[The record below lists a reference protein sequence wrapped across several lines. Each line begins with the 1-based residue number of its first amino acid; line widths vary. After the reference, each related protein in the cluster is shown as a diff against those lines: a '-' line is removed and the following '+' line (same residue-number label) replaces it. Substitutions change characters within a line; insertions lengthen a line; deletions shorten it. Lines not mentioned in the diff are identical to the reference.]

1 LCATYLAFG
10 GDTCRV
16 EVAEELEEDEEKE
29 DSAAL
34 SSGEEEEEESS
45 SRGDDRLSSS
55 ESVAAKRF
63 TPAKKGEKKKSLKFS
78 RGGAVKLTNTK
89 EAQKITSARS
99 IPLGDHFEHFAAHCD
114 VGDEIFIAPLI
125 GNNNDK
131 SAKLIVRNVER
142 ETVTCECDGDLEF
155 DVGFA
160 GNSIAI
166 RFRRES
172 GALSPGD
179 EQLLKKISRSVPVD
193 FVSFGGATGSHQLA
207 DLKRAAQKFYPKV
220 ALIARVD
227 TLKALQSVKETCKVA
242 DAILL
247 ARGDLGAV
255 IAPEKMF
262 RVQKFVL
269 RVCEELGTVAVV
281 TRLVDSMIKAPRP
294 TRAEATDIANIVLD
308 GADALMLGKET
319 YSGMFPV
326 ECVKTVL
333 AIANAADRVY
343 DYESRYARQ
352 KKFVS
357 SRISALSEGRSD
369 KFPSGKGNARE
380 SKEESAWMKH
390 ISNVSR
396 KELHKWS
403 LADAAVSCAYQ
414 TRASCIVVFSHTGE
428 TTRMIAKYRPI
439 CPVMSLTIPSIRGG
453 SLSWVIEGAEE
464 ARQQLIIRG
473 IIPVLSDG
481 REAVSNIIS
490 NDSDVS
496 DVFLDAM
503 RRNPSGAA
511 DVEAMAR
518 LRQLGLI
525 KPGGVC
531 VFCQLIGGVSTVKIL
546 EYGGRVVD
554 SINVGTSSPG
564 SPEKRRAAALH
575 AQTSAW
581 AAGRRDSL
589 HDDNP
594 LGGQPPQLMDELF
607 GNRAASPSLQAQSS
621 IRMAN
626 VGTFSGENLSD
637 MQTTANNHVAYP
649 PPMYDKSK
657 LGNASQQ
664 SLTSSIGNLT
674 ISHSSRESLGD
685 MKEGPPRQMSP
696 LGRIS
701 GDAKRSSFDR
711 EKFARRRIELER
723 EKEEIEGGEAP
734 AAEADDGTPF
744 GKNISS
750 GMPPSAK
757 YTTSPS
763 YTGRM

>member
-1 LCATYLAFG
+1 MRRKRQKRLCATYLAFS

-16 EVAEELEEDEEKE
+16 EVAEELDDEEAE
-29 DSAAL
+29 
-34 SSGEEEEEESS
+34 
-45 SRGDDRLSSS
+45 GDEKSQRDEPAGSWS
-55 ESVAAKRF
+55 EI
-63 TPAKKGEKKKSLKFS
+63 KGEKKKSLRFS
-78 RGGAVKLTNTK
+78 TGGVVKLTSTK
-89 EAQKITSARS
+89 EAQKITSAKS
-99 IPLGDHFEHFAAHCD
+99 IPLGNHFEHFASHCD
-114 VGDEIFIAPLI
+114 VGDEIFITPLI

-131 SAKLIVRNVER
+131 SAKLIVRNVEL
-142 ETVTCECDGDLEF
+142 ETVTCECDGDLEC

-160 GNSIAI
+160 GNSIAM

-172 GALSPGD
+172 GSLSPGD

-220 ALIARVD
+220 AVIARVD
-227 TLKALQSVKETCKVA
+227 TLKALKNVKETCKVA

-319 YSGMFPV
+319 YSGLFPV

-369 KFPSGKGNARE
+369 KFSSGKGKARE
-380 SKEESAWMKH
+380 SKEENAWMKH
-390 ISNVSR
+390 MSNVSR
-396 KELHKWS
+396 RELHKWS

-481 REAVSNIIS
+481 RETVSKIIS
-490 NDSDVS
+490 NDNSNAS
-496 DVFLDAM
+496 DVFLDAL

-525 KPGGVC
+525 EPGGVC

-546 EYGGRVVD
+546 EYGGRVIE
-554 SINVGTSSPG
+554 SINVGSNLPG

-575 AQTSAW
+575 AQTAAW

-589 HDDNP
+589 HEDNP
-594 LGGQPPQLMDELF
+594 QLVDELF
-607 GNRAASPSLQAQSS
+607 GTRAASPSLQAQTS
-621 IRMAN
+621 IRMAH
-626 VGTFSGENLSD
+626 VGTFAGENLSD
-637 MQTTANNHVAYP
+637 MPTAYNHITYP

-657 LGNASQQ
+657 LGSTSQQ

-674 ISHSSRESLGD
+674 ISHSSRESFD
-685 MKEGPPRQMSP
+685 DIREQPPRQMSP
-696 LGRIS
+696 LGRS
-701 GDAKRSSFDR
+701 SSDGKRPSLDR
-711 EKFARRRIELER
+711 EKFARRRMELER
-723 EKEEIEGGEAP
+723 EKEEME
-734 AAEADDGTPF
+734 EADDGTPF

-750 GMPPSAK
+750 GMPPSGK

>member
-1 LCATYLAFG
+1 
-10 GDTCRV
+10 
-16 EVAEELEEDEEKE
+16 
-29 DSAAL
+29 
-34 SSGEEEEEESS
+34 
-45 SRGDDRLSSS
+45 
-55 ESVAAKRF
+55 
-63 TPAKKGEKKKSLKFS
+63 
-78 RGGAVKLTNTK
+78 
-89 EAQKITSARS
+89 
-99 IPLGDHFEHFAAHCD
+99 
-114 VGDEIFIAPLI
+114 
-125 GNNNDK
+125 
-131 SAKLIVRNVER
+131 
-142 ETVTCECDGDLEF
+142 
-155 DVGFA
+155 
-160 GNSIAI
+160 
-166 RFRRES
+166 
-172 GALSPGD
+172 
-179 EQLLKKISRSVPVD
+179 
-193 FVSFGGATGSHQLA
+193 
-207 DLKRAAQKFYPKV
+207 
-220 ALIARVD
+220 
-227 TLKALQSVKETCKVA
+227 
-242 DAILL
+242 
-247 ARGDLGAV
+247 
-255 IAPEKMF
+255 
-262 RVQKFVL
+262 
-269 RVCEELGTVAVV
+269 
-281 TRLVDSMIKAPRP
+281 
-294 TRAEATDIANIVLD
+294 
-308 GADALMLGKET
+308 
-319 YSGMFPV
+319 
-326 ECVKTVL
+326 
-333 AIANAADRVY
+333 
-343 DYESRYARQ
+343 
-352 KKFVS
+352 
-357 SRISALSEGRSD
+357 
-369 KFPSGKGNARE
+369 
-380 SKEESAWMKH
+380 MKH

-496 DVFLDAM
+496 DVFLDAL

-637 MQTTANNHVAYP
+637 MQTSANNHVAYP

-711 EKFARRRIELER
+711 EKFARRRLELER

>member
-1 LCATYLAFG
+1 
-10 GDTCRV
+10 
-16 EVAEELEEDEEKE
+16 
-29 DSAAL
+29 
-34 SSGEEEEEESS
+34 
-45 SRGDDRLSSS
+45 
-55 ESVAAKRF
+55 
-63 TPAKKGEKKKSLKFS
+63 
-78 RGGAVKLTNTK
+78 
-89 EAQKITSARS
+89 
-99 IPLGDHFEHFAAHCD
+99 
-114 VGDEIFIAPLI
+114 
-125 GNNNDK
+125 
-131 SAKLIVRNVER
+131 
-142 ETVTCECDGDLEF
+142 
-155 DVGFA
+155 
-160 GNSIAI
+160 
-166 RFRRES
+166 
-172 GALSPGD
+172 
-179 EQLLKKISRSVPVD
+179 
-193 FVSFGGATGSHQLA
+193 
-207 DLKRAAQKFYPKV
+207 
-220 ALIARVD
+220 
-227 TLKALQSVKETCKVA
+227 
-242 DAILL
+242 
-247 ARGDLGAV
+247 
-255 IAPEKMF
+255 
-262 RVQKFVL
+262 
-269 RVCEELGTVAVV
+269 
-281 TRLVDSMIKAPRP
+281 MIKAPRP

-414 TRASCIVVFSHTGE
+414 TLASCIVVFSHTGL

-496 DVFLDAM
+496 DVFLDAL

-701 GDAKRSSFDR
+701 GDAKISSFDR
-711 EKFARRRIELER
+711 
-723 EKEEIEGGEAP
+723 
-734 AAEADDGTPF
+734 
-744 GKNISS
+744 
-750 GMPPSAK
+750 
-757 YTTSPS
+757 
-763 YTGRM
+763 